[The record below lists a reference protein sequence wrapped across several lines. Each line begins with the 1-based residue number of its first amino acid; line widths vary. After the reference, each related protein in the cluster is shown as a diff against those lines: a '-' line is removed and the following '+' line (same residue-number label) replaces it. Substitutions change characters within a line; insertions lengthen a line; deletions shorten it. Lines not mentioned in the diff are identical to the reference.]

1 MDFSKLLCL
10 FPLNYPNN
18 QKEET
23 DHLVIDLFT
32 YHTHI
37 HVHHLINVSYKQ
49 DPVANYQ

>member
-1 MDFSKLLCL
+1 MDFSNQLCL
-10 FPLNYPNN
+10 FPMNYPNN

-23 DHLVIDLFT
+23 DHLFIDLFT
-32 YHTHI
+32 